1 MPKQGRPRHSDPP
14 VEWKVSL
21 PASLAHRITLILADP
36 LSGSTRYGSRSKLI
50 ELLLRNWLTSLSPPA
65 KTEGQPA
72 QAVEVA
78 RAESAEGGGA
88 DHTYATARSEE

>member
-50 ELLLRNWLTSLSPPA
+50 ELLLRNWLTSLAPP
-65 KTEGQPA
+65 K
-72 QAVEVA
+72 AVERTEVMQQH
-78 RAESAEGGGA
+78 EG
-88 DHTYATARSEE
+88 EE

>member
-50 ELLLRNWLTSLSPPA
+50 ELLLRNWLASLSPPA
-65 KTEGQPA
+65 KTEEQSA

-78 RAESAEGGGA
+78 PPKAVERTEVMQQHEG
-88 DHTYATARSEE
+88 EE